1 MAITQTTPPP
11 KSARNTGTSH
21 DVAWAAPQPF
31 WTDNTQ
37 AVQPGNAL
45 RRPQILRFTHD
56 AFIPELLS
64 TLQQNP
70 AALPGFA
77 AMAETWRGPGAAPAK
92 DPQQWLQGKPARLF
106 GLQRRVLM
114 RKQQLQ
120 AQQVQQTQQAQNM
133 VPTPAPVKP
142 TLKLYQPA
150 HMRHY
155 LVGGSLVC
163 RVPGLPDRQ
172 IDPARHQVS
181 FVVRRLLPRA
191 PGKKDDALPDPTQ
204 AALWDEYGYVPN
216 GKAGVWQFVGAAD
229 SEAGAATL
237 LPSEER
243 LSLFPA
249 HFTQDD
255 GHPRRLYV
263 GSVPVGHRE
272 AYQGATAQGTA
283 DGKTT
288 TNTTSDTLDPRLV
301 LFYTQ
306 VLGPWKALVNSVM
319 GNGLPGADPD
329 DANALK
335 TARPTKVFFQPDDK
349 LDPTTADPDT
359 GILRTMRG
367 ALQTS
372 SWYLLLDLY
381 TFLKEQLGIDV
392 AAGAPSD
399 PAARALYNAL
409 DAAAMPDDLAA
420 DNKGP
425 LLETNGSFDVD
436 HIETK
441 LIDAMVRIV
450 PLAAALEQATGSFS
464 IPAPGV
470 AVLDDGFTGGWPDF
484 LFLFADP
491 WLGVLQPPT
500 PADFNPPANDYLV
513 EKIQAR
519 IDSLA
524 DLVRAALPAV
534 DPAKP
539 LPEPTLAAMQPA
551 DMREAWYVMRLVYE
565 RPDCAPFHGNVVSA
579 ATQPF
584 NMAGFFDSDAPARPI
599 RIGLPV
605 DISPAGLRK
614 FDKNAVFMMSDM
626 LCGQVDRMKGIGL
639 VDLVLSVLPWPFHK
653 PLSVPEKGDC
663 KNGDGLSLG
672 VMCSLSIPIITI
684 CALLLLMIIVSL
696 LDFIFRWLP
705 YFIVCFPIPGFKGR
719 KAP

>member
-1 MAITQTTPPP
+1 MTIAT
-11 KSARNTGTSH
+11 NH
-21 DVAWAAPQPF
+21 DLAWTAPQPF
-31 WTDNTQ
+31 WTDNTG

-56 AFIPELLS
+56 EFIPELLS
-64 TLQQNP
+64 TLHQNP

-92 DPQQWLQGKPARLF
+92 DPQKWLQGMPAIML
-106 GLQRRVLM
+106 GAQRRALL
-114 RKQQLQ
+114 RKQARQ
-120 AQQVQQTQQAQNM
+120 
-133 VPTPAPVKP
+133 PAPAPAPASP

-172 IDPARHQVS
+172 IDPARHKVS
-181 FVVRRLLPRA
+181 FVVRRLMPRT
-191 PGKKDDALPDPTQ
+191 PGPKDQPLPDPTQ
-204 AALWDEYGYVPN
+204 PNLWDEYGFVPN
-216 GKAGVWQFVGAAD
+216 GKAGVWQYIGPAD
-229 SEAGAATL
+229 SEADVAVLA
-237 LPSEER
+237 PSEER

-249 HFTQDD
+249 NFSQDD
-255 GHPRRLYV
+255 GHPRRLYI
-263 GSVPVGHRE
+263 GSVPVGKRE
-272 AYQGATAQGTA
+272 AYQGATAQAVAGSPGT
-283 DGKTT
+283 G
-288 TNTTSDTLDPRLV
+288 TSASDSLDPRLV

-319 GNGLPGADPD
+319 SNGLPGANPD
-329 DANALK
+329 SITALQA
-335 TARPTKVFFQPDDK
+335 ARPIKVYLKSGDSF
-349 LDPTTADPDT
+349 DPTSPDP
-359 GILRTMRG
+359 GNLRTMRG

-381 TFLKEQLGIDV
+381 TFLKDQLGIDV
-392 AAGAPSD
+392 TAGP
-399 PAARALYNAL
+399 PAEPHALALYNAL
-409 DAAAMPDDLAA
+409 NGAAMPAGLGAG
-420 DNKGP
+420 KGA
-425 LLETNGSFDVD
+425 LLEAGGAYDSA
-436 HIETK
+436 HIETN
-441 LIDAMVRIV
+441 LIRAMVRIV
-450 PLAAALEQATGSFS
+450 PLAAALEKATGSFT
-464 IPAPGV
+464 IPEPGKTPV
-470 AVLDDGFTGGWPDF
+470 DAAVTTGWPNF

-500 PADFNPPANDYLV
+500 PSPFTTPANDYLV

-524 DLVRAALPAV
+524 DRVQAALPAV

-551 DMREAWYVMRLVYE
+551 DMREAWYVMRMVYE
-565 RPDCAPFHGNVVSA
+565 RPGCAPFHGNVISA

-626 LCGQVDRMKGIGL
+626 LCGQVDRMKGIGF

-663 KNGDGLSLG
+663 KTGDGLSLG

-684 CALLLLMIIVSL
+684 CALLMLMIIVSL

-705 YFIVCFPIPGFKGR
+705 YFIVCFPLPGFKGR
-719 KAP
+719 KP

>member
-1 MAITQTTPPP
+1 MTIATN
-11 KSARNTGTSH
+11 ANH
-21 DVAWAAPQPF
+21 DLAWTAPQPF
-31 WTDNTQ
+31 WTDNTG

-56 AFIPELLS
+56 EFIPELLS

-70 AALPGFA
+70 ASLPSFS

-92 DPQQWLQGKPARLF
+92 DPQKWLQGKPASIL
-106 GLQRRVLM
+106 GAQRRLLL
-114 RKQQLQ
+114 RKQIV
-120 AQQVQQTQQAQNM
+120 AQETAQETA
-133 VPTPAPVKP
+133 TPAAPSSA

-163 RVPGLPDRQ
+163 RMPGLPDRQ
-172 IDPARHQVS
+172 VDPARHKVC
-181 FVVRRLLPRA
+181 FVVRRLMPRA
-191 PGKKDDALPDPTQ
+191 PGPKDQPLPDPTQ
-204 AALWDEYGYVPN
+204 PALWDEYGYVPN
-216 GKAGVWQFVGAAD
+216 GKAGVWQYIGAAD
-229 SEAGAATL
+229 SESQVAVL
-237 LPSEER
+237 SPSEER
-243 LSLFPA
+243 LSMFPA
-249 HFTQDD
+249 NYAQDD
-255 GHPRRLYV
+255 GHPRRLYI
-263 GSVPVGHRE
+263 GSVPVGKRE
-272 AYQGATAQGTA
+272 AYQGATAKPAAGNTSTA
-283 DGKTT
+283 AG
-288 TNTTSDTLDPRLV
+288 DTMDPRLV

-306 VLGPWKALVNSVM
+306 VLGPWKALVNRVM
-319 GNGLPGADPD
+319 GNGLPGGNPDTVASLKAARLNAVFLKSGGGFDLNNPDPD
-329 DANALK
+329 N
-335 TARPTKVFFQPDDK
+335 
-349 LDPTTADPDT
+349 
-359 GILRTMRG
+359 LRTMRS

-381 TFLKEQLGIDV
+381 AFLKDQLGIDV
-392 AAGAPSD
+392 TGAAPTGT
-399 PAARALYNAL
+399 AALALYNAL
-409 DAAAMPDDLAA
+409 DAASMPAGLDDGKA
-420 DNKGP
+420 P
-425 LLETNGSFDVD
+425 LDEAGGSFDSAHV
-436 HIETK
+436 ETK
-441 LIDAMVRIV
+441 LIDALQRIAPFANALESV
-450 PLAAALEQATGSFS
+450 NHAFTLPKPGTPAADVAAAKA
-464 IPAPGV
+464 
-470 AVLDDGFTGGWPDF
+470 GWPDF

-500 PADFNPPANDYLV
+500 PSPFNPPAGDYLV

-524 DLVRAALPAV
+524 DLVQAALPAL

-539 LPEPTLAAMQPA
+539 QPEPTLAAMQPA

-565 RPDCAPFHGNVVSA
+565 RPGCAPFHGTVVSA

-584 NMAGFFDSDAPARPI
+584 NMAGFFDADAPARPI

-639 VDLVLSVLPWPFHK
+639 ADLVLSVLPWPFHK
-653 PLSVPEKGDC
+653 DLNVPEKGDC
-663 KNGDGLSLG
+663 KTGDGISLG

-719 KAP
+719 KS